1 MAYPTAIGCG
11 CLLGAGASHL
21 RAAEWSI
28 QPSFSWS
35 TDYDSDRNLMVAG
48 QGSESAVLYAD
59 LQLKRT
65 LENTELLLES
75 KIDARRYSDSFWG
88 SGDDRSLF
96 ASVSRTGER
105 THLDLTAS
113 VANQTTL
120 TTELLGTGILQGNT
134 HQRLVQA
141 GGSWSWAQTQR
152 GSYFAQLAYSDVSY
166 TGQSNFALPGYRYP
180 SASLGERFNLSERL
194 TLSVS
199 AFGDALSSDR
209 AGNSSHEAGGQV
221 AFNYSSSERTVLD
234 ASIGESKR
242 SLAGVQGYGTVGA
255 FSITHKLSLGTVA
268 ASYTRSLVP
277 YGTGFLVQRQAI
289 NASAMRSLRP
299 YLDADVSVSRIQNN
313 QSAAALGLDRLRF
326 DTAGVG
332 LNWQLGETW
341 TLRSQ
346 LTASRSQPIR
356 STQTVHQWAAALI
369 MTWKPRASAFSR

>member
-1 MAYPTAIGCG
+1 
-11 CLLGAGASHL
+11 
-21 RAAEWSI
+21 
-28 QPSFSWS
+28 
-35 TDYDSDRNLMVAG
+35 V
-48 QGSESAVLYAD
+48 
-59 LQLKRT
+59 
-65 LENTELLLES
+65 
-75 KIDARRYSDSFWG
+75 
-88 SGDDRSLF
+88 
-96 ASVSRTGER
+96 
-105 THLDLTAS
+105 
-113 VANQTTL
+113 
-120 TTELLGTGILQGNT
+120 
-134 HQRLVQA
+134 
-141 GGSWSWAQTQR
+141 
-152 GSYFAQLAYSDVSY
+152 QLAYSDVSY

-180 SASLGERFNLSERL
+180 SASLGERFNLSERS

-209 AGNSSHEAGGQV
+209 AGNSSHEAGVQV

-234 ASIGESKR
+234 ASIGESRR

-255 FSITHKLSLGTVA
+255 LSITHKLSLGTVA

-289 NASAMRSLRP
+289 NASVTRSLTP
-299 YLDADVSVSRIQNN
+299 HVDADVSVFRIQNN

-356 STQTVHQWAAALI
+356 STETVHQWAVALI